1 MYVDEEY
8 FKSAREKMIKR
19 FQLIIDAYF
28 EECSSMIESLKQAG
42 SENDIE
48 TMTRVVHSIKSSSA
62 ALGAQKISQLSASI
76 EARYKSGDITGWVAD
91 KEQLEQYFQGTKE
104 EINTLMK

>member
-8 FKSAREKMIKR
+8 FKSVREKMIKR

-42 SENDIE
+42 NEDDIE
-48 TMTRVVHSIKSSSA
+48 TMTRAVHSMKSTSS
-62 ALGAQKISQLSASI
+62 ALGANKISQLAASI
-76 EARYKSGDITGWVAD
+76 EVRYKNGDITNWESE

-104 EINTLMK
+104 EINKLME

>member
-42 SENDIE
+42 SESDIE
-48 TMTRVVHSIKSSSA
+48 TMTRVVHSIKSTSA

-76 EARYKSGDITGWVAD
+76 EARYKSGDITDWVAD
-91 KEQLEQYFQGTKE
+91 KKQLEQYFQGTKE
-104 EINTLMK
+104 EINKLMK